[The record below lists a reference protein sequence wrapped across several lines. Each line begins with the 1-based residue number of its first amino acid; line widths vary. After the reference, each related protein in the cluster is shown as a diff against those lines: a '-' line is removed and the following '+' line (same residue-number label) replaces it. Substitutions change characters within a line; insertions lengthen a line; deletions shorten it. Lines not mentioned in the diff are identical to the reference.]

1 MSPQPTVPLPAAE
14 SDHRAR
20 ALAAEREHV
29 RRYRRVQQ
37 FMRVAF
43 AVAAVAAIA
52 LAWWLGQR
60 LNSAPP
66 PPAPTPTAQTIEFT
80 NTPLADVLA
89 QFNRQNRLQLTLADP
104 ALGTLPISGA
114 LNVSNPDGF
123 IRLLAAVHGLRA
135 EARGADELVLHR

>member
-1 MSPQPTVPLPAAE
+1 MALSPD
-14 SDHRAR
+14 DHHAL

-66 PPAPTPTAQTIEFT
+66 LPAPTPTAQTIEFT
-80 NTPLADVLA
+80 NTRLADVLA
-89 QFNRQNRLQLTLADP
+89 QFNRQHRLQLTLADP
-104 ALGTLPISGA
+104 ALGTLPINGA
-114 LNVSNPDGF
+114 INVSDPAAF
-123 IRLLAAVHGLRA
+123 TRLLAAVHGLRA
-135 EARGADELVLHR
+135 EARGADELILSR